1 MLSRLK
7 LLFDPGCLNWCES
20 HGQGIPDAW
29 RTKCTWESCGGCP
42 QCSAGNPPAG
52 NPPQGRRSIINF
64 SRCTYVCIRHMLATF
79 LASTFVCARE
89 AAYDH
94 VYQIFGSRAS
104 NPSLCLLL
112 ERPANGACRQ
122 DADCGNGSYCSSR
135 NVCTRYFSE
144 YCDSNSCGLGD
155 GGSCPCMH

>member
-1 MLSRLK
+1 MH
-7 LLFDPGCLNWCES
+7 WCES
-20 HGQGIPDAW
+20 HGQGRPDAW
-29 RTKCTWESCGGCP
+29 RTKCKWDACSGCP
-42 QCSAGNPPAG
+42 QCPAGNPPAG

-64 SRCTYVCIRHMLATF
+64 SRCTHVCIRHMLATF
-79 LASTFVCARE
+79 LASAFVCARE
-89 AAYDH
+89 AAYVH
-94 VYQIFGSRAS
+94 VYQLFGSHVS
-104 NPSLCLLL
+104 HPSLCLLL

-144 YCDSNSCGLGD
+144 YCDSSSCGLGD